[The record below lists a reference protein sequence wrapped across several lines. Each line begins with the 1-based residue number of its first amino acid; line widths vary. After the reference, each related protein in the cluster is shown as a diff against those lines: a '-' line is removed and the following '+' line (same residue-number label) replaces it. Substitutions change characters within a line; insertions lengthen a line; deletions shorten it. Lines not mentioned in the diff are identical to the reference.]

1 MAAVLVPQ
9 QPTRSLPPELV
20 QSISAFCVFILL
32 CLCFGQH
39 GVWRRGWE
47 IKTIDGERHA
57 HNVGMSERL
66 LVFLLLLFCSVLL
79 FLHARIRRVMDGGDG
94 YDRF

>member
-9 QPTRSLPPELV
+9 QPAGSLPPELV
-20 QSISAFCVFILL
+20 QSISAFCVFIFVVSLL
-32 CLCFGQH
+32 RPTRSLETGM
-39 GVWRRGWE
+39 GN
-47 IKTIDGERHA
+47 KNLDGERHA

-66 LVFLLLLFCSVLL
+66 LVFLLLLFCSALL